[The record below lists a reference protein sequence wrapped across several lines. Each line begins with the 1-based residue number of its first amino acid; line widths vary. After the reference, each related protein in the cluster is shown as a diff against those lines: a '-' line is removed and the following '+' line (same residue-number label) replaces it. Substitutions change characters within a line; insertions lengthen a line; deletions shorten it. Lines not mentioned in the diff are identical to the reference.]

1 MKSILKE
8 MIAPEKKMSPGGREC
23 IYQAQKNIHIQ
34 SDWTLNNREGTH
46 SVEPNTEHQGGMA
59 DVTVPCQQQNWN

>member
-1 MKSILKE
+1 MCYKTLTIIMKSILKE

-34 SDWTLNNREGTH
+34 SD
-46 SVEPNTEHQGGMA
+46 
-59 DVTVPCQQQNWN
+59 